1 MIPCSKQLFGFGIAF
16 WSMAGAA
23 LLGCNRGVTEGS
35 SAPSL
40 EAGTTSPKLPSNAVA
55 LASGSAA
62 PRMDMDAVPVPP
74 EPKEAA
80 EQGQNASV
88 RRAGDV
94 LATFFK
100 GLRELSGGSGK
111 RNIRIA
117 WLGDSHGA
125 ADFWSGALRTE
136 LQKRF
141 GSGGP
146 GFVHLGF
153 RDYRHDGVKTKVSGK
168 WKMRPPNPATRVVT
182 GDGIFGLGGILF
194 VASDGLPS
202 ASITITDANTP
213 TQLKWDLCYRLNSPK
228 DELKITLSGQA
239 DMVLNA
245 GQTPPQGEVRHALLS
260 SNVKDAELSVSVSGG
275 TPSLCGLYV
284 ESDAESHAGVVLD
297 TLGINGAR
305 FATPLAWNEDAWA
318 EELKRHVPDLVILEY
333 GTNEMSD
340 YPLKTSVFSEPLSGV
355 MARIRK
361 VRPDV
366 DCVVLA
372 PTDRADT
379 ADRVTA
385 ARDAVREGA
394 LESGCAFWDTL
405 TIMGGKGSI
414 RAWADENPP
423 RAAKDGVHL
432 TFRGYRELG
441 QKLSEDLMRGFK
453 P

>member
-1 MIPCSKQLFGFGIAF
+1 MIRCSRQFVGI
-16 WSMAGAA
+16 GVCAA
-23 LLGCNRGVTEGS
+23 LLGAAGACNRTVAEGS
-35 SAPSL
+35 SAPSM
-40 EAGTTSPKLPSNAVA
+40 EAGDNAAGGPKSAPHPAPLS
-55 LASGSAA
+55 SHSKAA
-62 PRMDMDAVPVPP
+62 PEADAGAGAGHGAESAPAPP
-74 EPKEAA
+74 
-80 EQGQNASV
+80 V

-94 LATFFK
+94 LATFYQA
-100 GLRELSGGSGK
+100 LRDLSGSGPK
-111 RNIRIA
+111 KHVRIA

-141 GSGGP
+141 GNGGP
-146 GFVHLGF
+146 GFLHLGY

-168 WKMRPPNPATRVVT
+168 WKLRPPNPATRSVT

-194 VASDGLPS
+194 AASENSPT
-202 ASITITDANTP
+202 ASISISEASTP
-213 TQLKWDLCYRLNSPK
+213 TKLTWDLCYRLGSPK
-228 DELKITLSGQA
+228 DELLVTLTGKPNTA
-239 DMVLNA
+239 LKA
-245 GQTPPQGEVRHALLS
+245 GQEETAGEVRHAVLS
-260 SNVKDAELSVSVSGG
+260 SDANEVEFSVSVAGG

-284 ESDAESHAGVVLD
+284 EADAESHPGVVLD

-305 FATPLAWNEDAWA
+305 FATPLAWNEAAWA
-318 EELKRHVPDLVILEY
+318 EELKRHAPDLVILEY

-340 YPLKTSVFSEPLSGV
+340 YPLRTSVFSEPIQSI
-355 MARIRK
+355 MTRIRK
-361 VRPDV
+361 VRPGV

-379 ADRVTA
+379 ADRVTV

-405 TIMGGKGSI
+405 TIMGGKGAI
-414 RAWADENPP
+414 RAWADERPP

-432 TFRGYRELG
+432 SWRGYRELG
-441 QKLSEDLMRGFK
+441 QKLAEDLMRGFV